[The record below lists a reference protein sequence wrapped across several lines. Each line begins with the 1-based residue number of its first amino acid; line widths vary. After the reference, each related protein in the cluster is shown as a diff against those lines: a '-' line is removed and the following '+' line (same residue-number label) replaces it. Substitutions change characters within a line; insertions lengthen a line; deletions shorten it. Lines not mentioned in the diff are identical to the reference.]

1 VTVDLEGITAEK
13 LQTAI
18 EVLAQLSEVA
28 EKLPFM
34 DVPVDRYSGALMH
47 KHLSIAEL
55 YLMEYERHLSSGMQ
69 PRDALLTTIAASAGV
84 AETPRQE

>member
-1 VTVDLEGITAEK
+1 MDLERITSEK

-18 EVLAQLSEVA
+18 EVLAQLAELA
-28 EKLPFM
+28 EKLPFT
-34 DVPVDRYSGALMH
+34 VPVDRYSGALMH

-55 YLMEYERHLSSGMQ
+55 YLMEYERHLAGGMQ
-69 PRDALLTTIAASAGV
+69 PRDALLATISASAGV

>member
-1 VTVDLEGITAEK
+1 MDLEGITPQK

-18 EVLAQLSEVA
+18 EVLAQLAELA

-34 DVPVDRYSGALMH
+34 EIPVDRYSGALMH

-55 YLMEYERHLSSGMQ
+55 YLMEYERHLASGIK
-69 PRDALLTTIAASAGV
+69 PRDALLATIAASAGV
-84 AETPRQE
+84 AETPRQA